1 MTEYLDSKFQLNREN
16 MPTESFKY
24 QSKSRP
30 VLPNFHPLLCKDNYT
45 ARMIAII
52 AIIVN
57 MNDAKPH
64 IWCDLNSREISW
76 AVHFDRKVL

>member
-1 MTEYLDSKFQLNREN
+1 MTEYPDSRSQPNREN
-16 MPTESFKY
+16 MPSESFKF
-24 QSKSRP
+24 QSKSRL
-30 VLPNFHPLLCKDNYT
+30 VLQNFHPHLFKDNYT

-64 IWCDLNSREISW
+64 I
-76 AVHFDRKVL
+76 